1 MKPLIS
7 ALPHLRT
14 LGRTQNPRG
23 LVVTHPW
30 EAGLAKDCS
39 ELWYVF
45 HGEGKLRADGGAW
58 QPLRAGMLV
67 WFHRARFYEWRQ
79 DPEHPLGVNFFHFDL
94 RAAAG
99 GRLDEAEI
107 PETVE
112 AMDPVFAESLS
123 RRIIEMYWEVYYE
136 EVVRCGTPADASHV
150 PHPRFLK
157 EPEPVRR
164 AAFLPEPMGIEAPE
178 RLEHPLLQHAAN
190 LFNCLIDEYRHLATR
205 KRSLEEVGL
214 QLFHRRTIHD
224 LVARLQEDLSSVPTV
239 SEMAARCGYSLDHF
253 GRVFRKVMGCGAQE
267 FVMKARVARARQLLL
282 ESGLSVKQI
291 AAELGYNSPFFF
303 SRQFRSIVGESP
315 TDFRRRHAGDVTGG
329 APPTAS
335 APQ

>member
-1 MKPLIS
+1 MKAPHS
-7 ALPHLRT
+7 ALPL
-14 LGRTQNPRG
+14 LYSVGRVQNDEG
-23 LVVTHPW
+23 VEVAYPW
-30 EAGLAKDCS
+30 EQGMAKECS

-45 HGEGKLRADGGAW
+45 HGEGRLRGDEGPW
-58 QPLRAGMLV
+58 LPLRAGMLV
-67 WFHRARFYEWRQ
+67 WFRRGRFYEWRQ
-79 DPEHPLGVNFFHFDL
+79 DPKHPLGVHFFHFDL
-94 RAAAG
+94 PAAG
-99 GRLDEAEI
+99 GKIWDDSGV
-107 PETVE
+107 PETLE
-112 AMDPVFAESLS
+112 PMDPVFCESLS

-136 EVVRCGTPADASHV
+136 EVVQGGNPPDALDV

-164 AAFLPEPMGIEAPE
+164 AAFLPEPMGIEAPK
-178 RLEHPLLQHAAN
+178 RTDHPLLRHAAN
-190 LFNCLIDEYRHLATR
+190 LFRCLVDEYRQLASR

-214 QLFHRRTIHD
+214 QLFHRRTIHE
-224 LVARLQEDLSSVPTV
+224 LVAHLQEDLSSVPTV

-303 SRQFRSIVGESP
+303 SRQFKAIAGESP
-315 TDFRRRHAGDVTGG
+315 TDFRRRHAASATDG
-329 APPTAS
+329 APPRA
-335 APQ
+335 

>member
-1 MKPLIS
+1 MSPRTS
-7 ALPHLRT
+7 AHSFLRT
-14 LGRTQNPRG
+14 LGRAQNERG
-23 LVVTHPW
+23 VEVAYPW
-30 EAGLAKDCS
+30 EAGLTKDCS

-45 HGEGKLRADGGAW
+45 HGEGKLRADGGPW

-67 WFHRARFYEWRQ
+67 WFRRTHFYEWRQ

-94 RAAAG
+94 RAADG
-99 GRLDEAEI
+99 GLLDDAEI

-123 RRIIEMYWEVYYE
+123 RRVIELYWEVYHE
-136 EVVRCGTPADASHV
+136 EVVQGGTPPDAIHV
-150 PHPRFLK
+150 PHPRFIK

-164 AAFLPEPMGIEAPE
+164 AAFLPEPMGIEAPV
-178 RLEHPLLQHAAN
+178 RLDHPLLHHAAN

-205 KRSLEEVGL
+205 KLSLEEVGL

-224 LVARLQEDLSSVPTV
+224 LVARIQENLASVPPV

-303 SRQFRSIVGESP
+303 SRQFKAIAGESP
-315 TDFRRRHAGDVTGG
+315 TEFRRRHAAASTGG
-329 APPTAS
+329 ARPTA
-335 APQ
+335 